1 MGFFQNRKARLFEE
15 RLADMFKT
23 MVMISETVTNSIK
36 KDNMLI
42 KIEVVTYLFSILDY
56 SLVANKVG
64 QEIREAINK
73 MFDEMFKR
81 SKHWKGLNLNNIN
94 RYVNDRMQNY
104 SDILQYS
111 KGMNECYYESV
122 IEYQTQL
129 IAWILKEDQVRFG
142 FIAIPKLKE
151 DYKPLVLDALLL
163 YQVKSTLMTFYTDVF
178 IKFTGTMLKNANEG
192 YFLDKRYK
200 VDFK

>member
-1 MGFFQNRKARLFEE
+1 M
-15 RLADMFKT
+15 
-23 MVMISETVTNSIK
+23 
-36 KDNMLI
+36 
-42 KIEVVTYLFSILDY
+42 
-56 SLVANKVG
+56 
-64 QEIREAINK
+64 
-73 MFDEMFKR
+73 
-81 SKHWKGLNLNNIN
+81 
-94 RYVNDRMQNY
+94 
-104 SDILQYS
+104 
-111 KGMNECYYESV
+111 
-122 IEYQTQL
+122 
-129 IAWILKEDQVRFG
+129 RFG